1 MKKKIVFLLTLL
13 LTLTLAG
20 TALANIEDQ
29 MKDMV
34 QTYLDENGQDY
45 VYDDYVFTLKLA
57 IGSVLEYAD
66 VGIFIYDD
74 MLAVIADAPVQVSEE
89 NFEKMAVFTTLAN
102 NEIFYGQ
109 FRVDREYGYI
119 CCRSCNLVEDVI
131 PGENE
136 LFYLVACR
144 WSIWKPMATASC
156 PSARAEILT
165 RRSTPA
171 LRRRM
176 NKPAKR
182 KHR

>member
-1 MKKKIVFLLTLL
+1 MKKWIVVLLTLL
-13 LTLTLAG
+13 LTLTLTGAALAG
-20 TALANIEDQ
+20 TEDQ

-57 IGSVLEYAD
+57 IGSALEYAD
-66 VGIFIYDD
+66 VRIFIYDD
-74 MLAVIADAPVQVSEE
+74 MLSVIADAPVQVSEE

-109 FRVDREYGYI
+109 FRVDREHGYV

-136 LFYLVACR
+136 LFYLFAMPQSYMEDYGDGILAVLDGGDPYEAFEACQ
-144 WSIWKPMATASC
+144 AAVD
-156 PSARAEILT
+156 AQ
-165 RRSTPA
+165 
-171 LRRRM
+171 
-176 NKPAKR
+176 
-182 KHR
+182 

>member
-1 MKKKIVFLLTLL
+1 MKKRIVVLLTLL

-34 QTYLDENGQDY
+34 QTYLDENGHDY
-45 VYDDYVFTLKLA
+45 EYDDDVFTLKLA

-89 NFEKMAVFTTLAN
+89 NFEKMAIFTTLVN
-102 NEIFYGQ
+102 NDIFYGQ
-109 FRVDREYGYI
+109 FRVDREYGYVS
-119 CCRSCNLVEDVI
+119 CRSCNLVEDVI

-136 LFYLVACR
+136 LFYLVGMPLEYLETYGDGIVAVCEGGDPYEAFNACLAA
-144 WSIWKPMATASC
+144 MD
-156 PSARAEILT
+156 E
-165 RRSTPA
+165 
-171 LRRRM
+171 
-176 NKPAKR
+176 
-182 KHR
+182 